1 MATRTDPSTAYL
13 SSDTLKDR
21 NLYPDRNLIMGWK
34 KRKKKLS
41 HETQLAQ
48 SNLDLQ
54 CSRLGATRGFAVGT
68 VGTMEQT
75 TRSAECRV
83 NRDQHTIQKEPVF
96 S

>member
-34 KRKKKLS
+34 KRKKLS

-54 CSRLGATRGFAVGT
+54 CSRLWATKGFAVGT